1 MNSFGLLVLW
11 AICAIVVNRL
21 YHKLFA
27 VFYFSFGAVL
37 RELIFYNWHFRHS
50 DCRNSHSYLLIR

>member
-37 RELIFYNWHFRHS
+37 RELIFTIGIS
-50 DCRNSHSYLLIR
+50 GILTAAILTLIF

>member
-1 MNSFGLLVLW
+1 MNSFGLLVLR

-37 RELIFYNWHFRHS
+37 RELIFTIGIS
-50 DCRNSHSYLLIR
+50 GILTAAILTLIF

>member
-1 MNSFGLLVLW
+1 MNSFGLLFLW

-37 RELIFYNWHFRHS
+37 RELIFTIGIS
-50 DCRNSHSYLLIR
+50 GILTAAILTLIF

>member
-1 MNSFGLLVLW
+1 MSSFGLFILW
-11 AICAIVVNRL
+11 IICAVIVNRL

-37 RELIFYNWHFRHS
+37 RELIFTIGIS
-50 DCRNSHSYLLIR
+50 GILTAAILTLIF

>member
-1 MNSFGLLVLW
+1 MEDFDVLW

-37 RELIFYNWHFRHS
+37 RELIFTIGIS
-50 DCRNSHSYLLIR
+50 GILTAAILTLIF

>member
-1 MNSFGLLVLW
+1 MNGFGLLVLW

-37 RELIFYNWHFRHS
+37 RELIFTIGIS
-50 DCRNSHSYLLIR
+50 GILTAAILTLIF

>member
-11 AICAIVVNRL
+11 AIFAIVVNRL

-37 RELIFYNWHFRHS
+37 RELIFTIGIS
-50 DCRNSHSYLLIR
+50 GILTAAILTLIF

>member
-1 MNSFGLLVLW
+1 MNSFGLLVFW

-37 RELIFYNWHFRHS
+37 RELIFTIGIS
-50 DCRNSHSYLLIR
+50 GILTAAILTLIF

>member
-1 MNSFGLLVLW
+1 MSSFGLFILW
-11 AICAIVVNRL
+11 IICDVIVNRL

-37 RELIFYNWHFRHS
+37 RELIFTIGIS
-50 DCRNSHSYLLIR
+50 GILTAAILTLIF

>member
-1 MNSFGLLVLW
+1 MSSFGLFILW
-11 AICAIVVNRL
+11 IICAVIVNRL

-37 RELIFYNWHFRHS
+37 RELIFTIGISGILTAAILTF
-50 DCRNSHSYLLIR
+50 IF

>member
-11 AICAIVVNRL
+11 TICAIVVNRL

-37 RELIFYNWHFRHS
+37 RELIFTIGIS
-50 DCRNSHSYLLIR
+50 GILTAAILTLIF

>member
-11 AICAIVVNRL
+11 ASCAIVVNRL

-37 RELIFYNWHFRHS
+37 RELIFTIGIS
-50 DCRNSHSYLLIR
+50 GILTAAILTLIF

>member
-37 RELIFYNWHFRHS
+37 REWIFTIGISGILTAAILTLIF
-50 DCRNSHSYLLIR
+50 